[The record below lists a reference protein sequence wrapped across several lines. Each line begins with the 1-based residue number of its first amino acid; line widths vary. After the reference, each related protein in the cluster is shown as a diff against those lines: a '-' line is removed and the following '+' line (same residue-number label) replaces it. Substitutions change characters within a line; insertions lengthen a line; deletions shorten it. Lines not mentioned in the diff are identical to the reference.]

1 MTESNSLSA
10 LLTLWYKPG
19 QTLQGL
25 IADGKGEKGAP
36 LIVVLFGLVLVWP
49 RYSAQE
55 ASGLGLVLVGGAAA
69 LAGLILF
76 SWLLRNFSRWFGGA
90 AKLTEVRTALGWGLL
105 PWTLLSGLLLV
116 LIAAQDGDARRMFP
130 LFFGVIL
137 YGFVIL
143 LSTLSVALR
152 ISLIKTFFCLF
163 LTFLVSIFPLTFILQ
178 LFLGSPAPTP

>member
-1 MTESNSLSA
+1 MTKSNSSSA

-19 QTLQGL
+19 HTLQGL
-25 IADGKGEKGAP
+25 IADSKGEKAAM

-49 RYSAQE
+49 RYYAQQ
-55 ASGLGLVLVGGAAA
+55 ASGVGVLLVGGAAA
-69 LAGLILF
+69 LAALMLF

-90 AKLTEVRTALGWGLL
+90 AKLAEVRTALGWGLL
-105 PWTLLSGLLLV
+105 PWTLLSALLLG

-130 LFFGVIL
+130 LFFGVLL
-137 YGFVIL
+137 YGFVIV

-152 ISLIKTFFCLF
+152 ISLMKTFFCLF

-178 LFLGSPAPTP
+178 LFIGSPAPTP